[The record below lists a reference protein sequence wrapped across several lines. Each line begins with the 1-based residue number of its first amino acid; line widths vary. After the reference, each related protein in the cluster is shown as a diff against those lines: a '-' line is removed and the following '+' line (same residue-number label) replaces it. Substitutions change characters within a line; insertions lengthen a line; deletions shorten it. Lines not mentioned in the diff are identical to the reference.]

1 MCVSELILECEIK
14 CKKIKCHTFIGWCKT
29 QIIHL
34 LIIKCI
40 LYSLI
45 HILGKMSIYILHNID
60 VCPFFTLCWRS
71 CTDANP
77 FGKNTYP
84 RKKRMKTNV
93 IEDSSSTFSSN
104 PPLTTKS
111 QQLRVFRKGPTR
123 IPTAKNRV
131 TTRHERST
139 FANFSLVLQPQTR
152 IHSLI
157 GTHKNKEKPK
167 PIAHHTFHH
176 SLTHMIYYFTFFLY
190 ISTIPAPLTPLFT
203 LSNLSLSIYI

>member
-1 MCVSELILECEIK
+1 
-14 CKKIKCHTFIGWCKT
+14 
-29 QIIHL
+29 
-34 LIIKCI
+34 
-40 LYSLI
+40 
-45 HILGKMSIYILHNID
+45 
-60 VCPFFTLCWRS
+60 
-71 CTDANP
+71 
-77 FGKNTYP
+77 
-84 RKKRMKTNV
+84 MKTNV

-131 TTRHERST
+131 TTRHKRST

-176 SLTHMIYYFTFFLY
+176 SLTHMIYYYTFFFIYINYSGSIDSLIHSFQSLSLY
-190 ISTIPAPLTPLFT
+190 IYNFNPHKQSQQTQ
-203 LSNLSLSIYI
+203 